1 MRCFC
6 KRMTQA
12 LRGLSLETR
21 LELVRTRRSAVN
33 GAAERVT
40 DPPSLPPLC
49 LPLEGRGLSDY
60 SLVLPSGSPGPSLG
74 SRTQKWEGGGRTGR
88 DQDSPQ
94 STLLPPYDL
103 RLSLF
108 TPKAWRSWPAC
119 DVTPTISLGPT
130 ILWNWFKGK
139 NRLKK
144 RNKGR
149 STCKKNKIKDA
160 FGFGLFNTEPKIFI
174 IRT

>member
-6 KRMTQA
+6 KRIIQA

-21 LELVRTRRSAVN
+21 LELVRTRRTAVN

-74 SRTQKWEGGGRTGR
+74 SRTQKWERRGEQAGIRTPPSQPSYHPMTWGWV
-88 DQDSPQ
+88 S
-94 STLLPPYDL
+94 LPL
-103 RLSLF
+103 RPEGAGL
-108 TPKAWRSWPAC
+108 

-144 RNKGR
+144 
-149 STCKKNKIKDA
+149 KKQGQVNLQKSKIKDA